1 MPRNK
6 KHDPIFIKRSSIP
19 KYTAIDK
26 IIDEGWQPR
35 GSERVIDYL
44 FRGIDAAARF
54 IEVIGPDSFSAL
66 YASLKTCSE
75 DSKWRVRL

>member
-1 MPRNK
+1 MKDDNQEVRK
-6 KHDPIFIKRSSIP
+6 
-19 KYTAIDK
+19 
-26 IIDEGWQPR
+26 G
-35 GSERVIDYL
+35 
-44 FRGIDAAARF
+44 GIDAAARF